1 MKKMKKLLLSITLL
15 SFSISAQ
22 ILDSATAIIPFD
34 GSLDE
39 VISHTTPISNND
51 FTFIDDRLGNANSA
65 VKLNS
70 RFIYG
75 NPEFARMDTS
85 DFSLCFWFRKDG
97 DLGFE
102 CGVVQ
107 KKAEYESPNLF
118 HEEYGIGYQ
127 DWIGDG
133 TLRAHFKP
141 TSDSSGIHRSM
152 GGPPESEWAH
162 IALTI
167 DRNGFLKTY
176 IDAEFINEE
185 YIGNLESF
193 SANIDSADLIIG
205 APNMSIDN
213 IYFFKKALT
222 PNEINEIYNFSS
234 SVSIDQIYTNEE
246 TVLTLYPNP
255 SNGKV
260 EVNIEALNKKDFTS
274 KVYNFR
280 GDLLIEQVHFA
291 PSNKLLLDL
300 SEYSRGY
307 YFLVLETEQ
316 TRFHGK
322 IVLD

>member
-1 MKKMKKLLLSITLL
+1 MKTFLFSITLL
-15 SFSISAQ
+15 SFGTSAQ

-34 GSLDE
+34 GSIDE
-39 VISHTTPISNND
+39 VISLTTPISNND
-51 FTFIDDRLGNANSA
+51 FTFINDHLGNANSA

-70 RFIYG
+70 GFIYG

-102 CGVVQ
+102 CSVVQ
-107 KKAEYESPNLF
+107 KKAKFGNPTLF
-118 HEEYGIGYQ
+118 HEEYGVSYQ

-133 TLRAHFKP
+133 TLKANFKP
-141 TSDSSGIHRSM
+141 TSDSSGVHRSM

-176 IDAEFINEE
+176 INAEFINEE

-205 APNMSIDN
+205 APNMSLDD

-222 PNEINEIYNFSS
+222 PNEISEIYNFSS
-234 SVSIDQIYTNEE
+234 SVSIDQIYANEE
-246 TVLTLYPNP
+246 SVLTIYPNP
-255 SNGKV
+255 SSGKV
-260 EVNIEALNKKDFTS
+260 QINIDDLIKKEFIS
-274 KVYNFR
+274 KVYNYR
-280 GDLLIEQVHFA
+280 GDLLIEQVHCA
-291 PSNKLLLDL
+291 PSNKLILDL
-300 SEYSRGY
+300 SEHSRGC
-307 YFLVLETEQ
+307 YFLVLETDEKK
-316 TRFHGK
+316 FHGK

>member
-1 MKKMKKLLLSITLL
+1 MKKLLLAITLL
-15 SFSISAQ
+15 PFSISAQ

-34 GSLDE
+34 GSIDE

-51 FTFIDDRLGNANSA
+51 FTFIDDRLGNTNSA

-70 RFIYG
+70 GFVYG

-107 KKAEYESPNLF
+107 KKAEYENPNLF

-176 IDAEFINEE
+176 INAEFINEE

-205 APNMSIDN
+205 APNMSLDD

-222 PNEINEIYNFSS
+222 PSEISEIYNFSS

-246 TVLTLYPNP
+246 AVLTLYPNP
-255 SNGKV
+255 SNGKFKI
-260 EVNIEALNKKDFTS
+260 NIEDLIKKEFVS
-274 KVYNFR
+274 KVYNYR
-280 GDLLIEQVHFA
+280 GDLIIQQIHSA
-291 PSNKLLLDL
+291 PSNKLLFDL
-300 SEYSRGY
+300 SEYSSGC
-307 YFLVLETEQ
+307 YFLVLETGEKK
-316 TRFHGK
+316 FLGK
-322 IVLD
+322 IILE